1 MKYRPEIDGLRALAV
16 IPVIFFHAGFSI
28 FAGGYVGVDI
38 FFVISGYLITSI
50 ILSELSQ
57 GRFSIINFYE
67 RRARRILPA
76 LFFMMFWCIPF
87 SWFLLSPIDLKDFG
101 QSLIAVSTFL
111 SNILFWQESGYFE
124 TASELKPL
132 LHTWSLAIEEQ
143 YYIIFPLFLMFGWN
157 FGIKRILIFLSLIFL
172 SSFIASEWGAYNY
185 PNATF
190 FLLPT
195 RGWELLVGVFTAFY
209 LKYNHHF
216 KSLFFNQLLSIIGFI
231 IIIFSIIYFD
241 KSTPFPGLSALL
253 PTIGTAFLILSAVKK
268 TIIHKLLSFTPI
280 VGIGLISYSAYLW
293 HQPFIAFAHHYY
305 FEEIS
310 NKIILVLCFLSFL
323 MAWFSWRF
331 VENPFRDKNKFS
343 RSFIFKFAFSGII
356 FFSAVGIWINYIDG
370 GLKFLPDKEQ
380 KVFKSFI
387 NSSEYVVK
395 RHSEILLKEFDKN
408 NNKEDI
414 LIIGDSFSED
424 LVNAVF
430 EASLEEIY
438 DFSSFYIPN
447 RCGVLFVEN
456 KTNIVN
462 PKVNQS
468 CEKSSFYNKKLQNLI
483 ANADEIW
490 IVSSWRT
497 EDLEY
502 FEESIINLY
511 NMNDNITIYGSKSF
525 GSVSQRWYERNDIKI
540 WSSIVIKESDNI
552 IFDDLT
558 FINNSINQLAIEYDI
573 NFINVQ
579 KILCN
584 GMDKCS
590 NFRDGEIISYDGK
603 HFTKYGAKLLG
614 TGIRDL
620 INKN

>member
-57 GRFSIINFYE
+57 DRFSIINFYE

-157 FGIKRILIFLSLIFL
+157 FGIKRILIFLSLIFV
-172 SSFIASEWGAYNY
+172 SSLLVSEWGAYNY

-195 RGWELLVGVFTAFY
+195 RGWELLVGVFIAFY
-209 LKYNHHF
+209 LKYNNHF

-231 IIIFSIIYFD
+231 MIIFSIIYFD
-241 KSTPFPGLSALL
+241 NSTPFPGINALL
-253 PTIGTAFLILSAVKK
+253 PTIGTAFLILSAVNK

-310 NKIILVLCFLSFL
+310 DKIILILCLLSFL

-331 VENPFRDKNKFS
+331 VEKPFRDKNKFS
-343 RSFIFKFAFSGII
+343 RSFIFKFAFCGII
-356 FFSAVGIWINYIDG
+356 FFSAAGIWINYIDG
-370 GLKFLPDKEQ
+370 GLKFLPEKEQ

-387 NSSEYVVK
+387 NSSDYVVK
-395 RHSEILLKEFDKN
+395 RHSEILLKDFNKN
-408 NNKEDI
+408 NNKDDI

-430 EASLEEIY
+430 EASLDKIY

-447 RCGVLFVEN
+447 KCGVLFAEE
-456 KTNIVN
+456 KTNIEN

-468 CEKSSFYNKKLQNLI
+468 CEKNSFYNKKLQKLI
-483 ANADEIW
+483 VNADEIW
-490 IVSSWRT
+490 IVSSWKT

-511 NMNDNITIYGSKSF
+511 NTNKKITIYGSKSF
-525 GSVSQRWYERNDIKI
+525 GSVSQRWYEKNDIKL
-540 WSSIVIKESDNI
+540 WSSMVINESDNI
-552 IFDDLT
+552 IFNELT
-558 FINNSINQLAIEYDI
+558 FINNTIDQFAKEYDI
-573 NFINVQ
+573 SFINVQ

-603 HFTKYGAKLLG
+603 HLTKYGAELLG
-614 TGIRDL
+614 TGLTDL
-620 INKN
+620 FNKN